1 MTPFVTAL
9 IGPVTSLISEFITD
23 KDKANELAYK
33 IATRAEENAHA
44 IQLAQIDVNKTEA
57 ASKSVFVAGWRPFT
71 GWSCS
76 LALANNYL
84 ITPYVT
90 AFTDVTVPTLD
101 LNVMLPVLLGMLG
114 LGGMRSWEKSKGVAR
129 EK

>member
-23 KDKANELAYK
+23 KDKANELAFK
-33 IATRAEENAHA
+33 ISTRAEENAHA

-57 ASKSVFVAGWRPFT
+57 AHKSLFVAGWRPAA
-71 GWSCS
+71 GWVSVI
-76 LALANNYL
+76 AIANNYVVG
-84 ITPYVT
+84 PYVD
-90 AFTDVTVPTLD
+90 AFTEASLPVLD
-101 LNVMLPVLLGMLG
+101 LGQLMPVLLGMLG
-114 LGGMRSWEKSKGVAR
+114 LTAARSYEKSRGVSR

>member
-57 ASKSVFVAGWRPFT
+57 AHKSLFVAGWRPAA
-71 GWSCS
+71 GWVSVI
-76 LALANNYL
+76 AIANNYVVG
-84 ITPYVT
+84 PYVA
-90 AFTDVTVPTLD
+90 AFTEAALPVLD
-101 LNVMLPVLLGMLG
+101 LGQLMPVLLGMLG
-114 LGGMRSWEKSKGVAR
+114 LTAARSYEKSRGVSR

>member
-23 KDKANELAYK
+23 KDKAAELAHK

-57 ASKSVFVAGWRPFT
+57 AHKSLFVAGWRPGA
-71 GWSCS
+71 GWVSVI
-76 LALANNYL
+76 AIANNYVVG
-84 ITPYVT
+84 PYVN
-90 AFTDVTVPTLD
+90 AFTDASLPVLD
-101 LNVMLPVLLGMLG
+101 LGQLTPVLLGMLG
-114 LGGMRSWEKSKGVAR
+114 LTAARSYEKANGVAR

>member
-23 KDKANELAYK
+23 KDKAAELAYK

-44 IQLAQIDVNKTEA
+44 VQMGQLRVNEVQA
-57 ASKSVFVAGWRPFT
+57 AHKSMFVAGSRPAILWICAMALGYNT
-71 GWSCS
+71 
-76 LALANNYL
+76 LAHP
-84 ITPYVT
+84 I
-90 AFTDVTVPTLD
+90 LD
-101 LNVMLPVLLGMLG
+101 IWYEMPEVNTELLYPVMMGLLG
-114 LGGMRSWEKSKGVAR
+114 LGAFRSFEKSKGVAR